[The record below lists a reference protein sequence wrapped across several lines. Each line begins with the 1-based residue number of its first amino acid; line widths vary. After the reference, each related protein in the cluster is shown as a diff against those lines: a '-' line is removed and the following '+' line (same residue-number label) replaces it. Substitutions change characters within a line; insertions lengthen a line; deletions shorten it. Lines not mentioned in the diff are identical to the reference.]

1 MQLDWCLY
9 KRSLDDTTV
18 EIEDY
23 EQIFIATQEGE
34 ILIEEVIDDYL
45 RLTNEEKQAEEL
57 VKENQPCLDRCATKP
72 TRPPRL
78 GSLVETG
85 ESTRRL
91 TLGDTR

>member
-57 VKENQPCLDRCATKP
+57 VKEYLDKETHFALTDAPLDEPDHPAWDRWLK
-72 TRPPRL
+72 
-78 GSLVETG
+78 LVNRQG
-85 ESTRRL
+85 A
-91 TLGDTR
+91 

>member
-57 VKENQPCLDRCATKP
+57 VKEYLDAETNLALTDAPPNQPDHPAWDRWLK
-72 TRPPRL
+72 
-78 GSLVETG
+78 LVNRQG
-85 ESTRRL
+85 A
-91 TLGDTR
+91 